1 MARVIMIVGNG
12 DIAQEVAPAIDRADM
27 VIRFNGSRNFETAGS
42 RTDVV
47 AVCNTG
53 RPAKA
58 MLKDVAW
65 RESVPVR
72 DCAAIWSVRDPQKF
86 KDIKPDVLANFP
98 DLVDFF
104 DDCTEDFES
113 FSAQRGKEHYVLPA
127 SIHDGVEKDLKA
139 YQPERYVVPSS
150 GIMVMAHVLNDP
162 AFAGDEIA
170 FTGFSHQ
177 GWNGHPFEAER
188 QLVNAY
194 VAAGRLTRLGA
205 SSARP

>member
-1 MARVIMIVGNG
+1 MARMIMIVGNG
-12 DIAQEVAPAIDRADM
+12 DIAQEVAPVIDGADM
-27 VIRFNGSRNFETAGS
+27 VIRFNGARNFETAGN

-58 MLKDVAW
+58 MLSDTAW
-65 RESVPVR
+65 CESVPVR
-72 DCAAIWSVRDPQKF
+72 DCSAIWSVRDPQKF
-86 KDIKPDVLANFP
+86 MEIKPDILENFP
-98 DLVDFF
+98 DLTDFF
-104 DDCTEDFES
+104 DDYTEDFERFS
-113 FSAQRGKEHYVLPA
+113 AHRGKAHVVFSAQT
-127 SIHDGVEKDLKA
+127 HDGVEKEIKA

-162 AFAGDEIA
+162 AFADDEIA

-194 VAAGRLTRLGA
+194 VASGRLTRLGTVFA
-205 SSARP
+205 